1 MQLFEIVGQKM
12 GLRTAENWVF
22 TKSSLDFLEHKNSWT
37 IGESSGNV
45 KKQKGGFIWIFLIA
59 ENS

>member
-22 TKSSLDFLEHKNSWT
+22 TKSSLDFLEYKNSWT

-45 KKQKGGFIWIFLIA
+45 KKQKGGFIWNFF
-59 ENS
+59 